1 MACNTLNMFT
11 TLRCWAGNGS
21 DGIGWAVAK
30 GCFKDAWR
38 EQLLAAL
45 SMLSMFSVAVASEA
59 QGSMQMLRAPGR
71 ACSAH
76 AYCMDSTRMEAL

>member
-11 TLRCWAGNGS
+11 TLRCWAGNGLDRS
-21 DGIGWAVAK
+21 GWTAAM
-30 GCFKDAWR
+30 GCFMEAR
-38 EQLLAAL
+38 RQQLLAAL
-45 SMLSMFSVAVASEA
+45 SMLSMHIVAVAGDA